1 MATILEPTLIDDLL
15 DTVVECLTPEVARR
29 VASLRASPVV
39 QSRFDELAEKCNEG
53 RLSPAEAEQYDA
65 LLRALDVLTAL
76 QLKARK
82 RLEGETQA

>member
-15 DTVVECLTPEVARR
+15 DPVVECLTPEVARR

-53 RLSPAEAEQYDA
+53 RLSAAEAEQYDA

-82 RLEGETQA
+82 RLEGETQS